1 MDAENNP
8 ENAHCHPLLP
18 LLLHLH
24 QIGSREDE
32 KRGSAAPALPSTTP
46 HTIAAAA
53 AHSPAHVT
61 LSALLPP
68 QSPPPRPSYFALYAR
83 ERQRRLAAL
92 LV

>member
-1 MDAENNP
+1 MDAENNAG
-8 ENAHCHPLLP
+8 NALGHPLLP
-18 LLLHLH
+18 LLFHLH
-24 QIGSREDE
+24 QFGSREDE
-32 KRGSAAPALPSTTP
+32 KRGSAAPAPPSTTP
-46 HTIAAAA
+46 HTAAAA